1 MKNANRKRRNQGA
14 IRPFDASLKDLGT
27 TYKQNKKILERQ
39 MQSAFV
45 VLKGKMKEKWKKKS
59 WELAI
64 LKKQGHPIRC
74 WERLQ
79 KTNKDFFYNL
89 KIIK

>member
-14 IRPFDASLKDLGT
+14 IPPFDASLKDLGT
-27 TYKQNKKILERQ
+27 TQKQNKKICERQ
-39 MQSAFV
+39 TQSAFM
-45 VLKGKMKEKWKKKS
+45 VLKGKMKEKQRKKS

-64 LKKQGHPIRC
+64 LKKKGHPIRC

-79 KTNKDFFYNL
+79 KTNKEFFCNL
-89 KIIK
+89 NIIK

>member
-1 MKNANRKRRNQGA
+1 
-14 IRPFDASLKDLGT
+14 
-27 TYKQNKKILERQ
+27 

-45 VLKGKMKEKWKKKS
+45 VLEGKMKEKWKKKS

-64 LKKQGHPIRC
+64 LKKKGHPIRC
-74 WERLQ
+74 WQRLQ
-79 KTNKDFFYNL
+79 KTNKDFFHNL